1 MPGHFLPLLTLA
13 ATAPLLVSAQDADM
27 AGLAGTQWAQAQ
39 VIIRE
44 RMVIRVP
51 RADSPPGAPRPR
63 YRPAPP
69 PRITW
74 RELQAPKCVPADS
87 IVAASMADGDVDL
100 ETNDG
105 RRLRAKLDD
114 DCPTLK
120 FYTGFY
126 LKRTRDGMIC
136 AGRDALRSRSGAR
149 CEIAT
154 FRTLVPRR

>member
-1 MPGHFLPLLTLA
+1 MSDRTLFLLTLVA
-13 ATAPLLVSAQDADM
+13 AAPLLVSAQEPGVGD
-27 AGLAGTQWAQAQ
+27 LAGAQWAQTQ

-44 RMVIRVP
+44 RMVIRIP
-51 RADSPPGAPRPR
+51 RADSPPDAPRPR

-69 PRITW
+69 PPIVW
-74 RELQAPKCVPADS
+74 REQKAPKCVPADS

-100 ETNDG
+100 ETSDG

-126 LKRTRDGMIC
+126 IKRTGDGMIC
-136 AGRDALRSRSGAR
+136 AGRDVLRSRSGAR
-149 CEIAT
+149 CEIAQ